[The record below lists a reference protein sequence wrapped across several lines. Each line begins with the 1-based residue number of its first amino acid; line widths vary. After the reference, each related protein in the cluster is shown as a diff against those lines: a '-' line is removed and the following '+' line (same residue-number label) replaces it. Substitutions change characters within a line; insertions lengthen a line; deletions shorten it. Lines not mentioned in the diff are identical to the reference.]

1 MKVSGP
7 HHDAA
12 GGVHRLPVPH
22 GVSGALLACAFD
34 VVGPDPDAV
43 MVEFAV
49 DTVVCLTESDE
60 VDRRFPTYAGWLV
73 AAGPDRA
80 VHAPAPDHGVVADG
94 VAAAVAADVVVRLKA
109 GMTVLLHCG
118 GGYGRT
124 GVVAVQALVALGMG
138 LQDSLVAVRAARPAC
153 GPQSDAQDEQLRRLV
168 GGAGGT
174 GGTGGPGII
183 GGTGGTGG
191 TRIHGDTAGAVL

>member
-12 GGVHRLPVPH
+12 GGVHRLPVPP

-138 LQDSLVAVRAARPAC
+138 LQDSLVAVRAARRAC

>member
-7 HHDAA
+7 HHDAG

-22 GVSGALLACAFD
+22 DVPGALLACAFD
-34 VVGPDPDAV
+34 VVGPVPDSV
-43 MVEFAV
+43 MDEFAV
-49 DTVVCLTESDE
+49 DTVVCLMESDE
-60 VDRRFPTYAGWLV
+60 VDRRFPNYADWLV
-73 AAGPDRA
+73 TAGPDRA
-80 VHAPAPDHGVVADG
+80 VHAPAPDHGVVADE
-94 VAAAVAADVVVRLKA
+94 VAGAVVADVVGRLES

-124 GVVAVQALVALGMG
+124 GVVAVQVMATFGMG
-138 LQDSLVAVRAARPAC
+138 LEESLVAVRAARPAC

-174 GGTGGPGII
+174 GII
-183 GGTGGTGG
+183 GGAGG
-191 TRIHGDTAGAVL
+191 TRSHGDTAGAVL